1 VLKIQPVVI
10 KDMLQFTR
18 TQTTKKNIYN
28 IT

>member
-10 KDMLQFTR
+10 KDMLQFPR